1 MGNVDK
7 RKRLDEKVFS
17 YQITKNN
24 TVFIEYHGKQVMV
37 VKGKEAEKIIKR
49 IDEAATDKD
58 IQLILAKVTGN
69 FKRGNEKDP
78 CKRAKG

>member
-7 RKRLDEKVFS
+7 RKKLDEQVFS

-24 TVFIEYHGKQVMV
+24 TVFIEYHGKQVMAA
-37 VKGKEAEKIIKR
+37 KGKEAEKIIKR

-69 FKRGNEKDP
+69 FKRGNEKDAG
-78 CKRAKG
+78 KKAKG